1 MSISKDFLKRFLP
14 QKLKISN
21 YLYRTL
27 IILVIISLG
36 ANKLYKLAP
45 LTEGWWRVYSRWIS
59 EGLIPYKDFNLI
71 VPPGMPYIDLFFSKI
86 FGQEFIILRPIGLVI
101 QCLIALLIYEILV
114 KLISKAYAFLLATIG
129 IIILYSTEVVILF
142 DYNYFAIFFLIL
154 SVWLWQLSEESKWSE
169 KKSLLY
175 SVLSG
180 FVLGCSLLVK
190 INFGFFLAAFYLG
203 ITFFNLFTT
212 SHQSRKTTLIKLSSK
227 IIGISFSLIPV
238 ALYFQSKKALGHMFN
253 SLFLESSGA
262 KGSAS
267 DALFNWILHL
277 YDQLSFRKE
286 VAITIFAIL
295 MYIGLEKVLLP
306 ISYDLNTKYFKIRNL
321 KLPLYKVRAIY
332 ICLALIYIYF
342 AVSNLGRLQITGIES
357 DWIIF
362 FRQISS
368 LVLPH
373 TFIIPVTFIFIFSF
387 WAIRKEKQKWVPL
400 VTLCLTLIWGS
411 GTSGALNW
419 YATAIPTVT
428 LFAWISTRTKYLEFI
443 GIVTLFVSIAISTTL
458 YANWMHSPYNW
469 WGYRTPPVYLAT
481 TTSDSGLTKGLQM
494 DLRTQIVL
502 KSVEKRLKEVQN
514 CSGGLLVFPHMPIFQ
529 LDLNSQPNRRDAI
542 YWFDFVS
549 QANIKKAIVEIEE
562 NPPAGF
568 VIVKVPKFVWD
579 GHSKAFLGGE
589 KYAQEELIAAL
600 ERESKKGYT
609 SMKYRLYQGN
619 EDWSV
624 TVHTR
629 NSCERRK

>member
-1 MSISKDFLKRFLP
+1 MSLLTKNVGLNFQRSAVVFVIFVFGASK
-14 QKLKISN
+14 SSA
-21 YLYRTL
+21 Y
-27 IILVIISLG
+27 
-36 ANKLYKLAP
+36 AP

-59 EGLIPYKDFNLI
+59 QGLVPYKDFNLI

-86 FGQEFIILRPIGLVI
+86 FGQEFIVLRPIGLVI

-114 KLISKAYAFLLATIG
+114 KLISKTYAFLLATIG
-129 IIILYSTEVVILF
+129 IIILYSTEAVILF

-154 SVWLWQLSEESKWSE
+154 SVWLWQLSEESKWPE

-190 INFGFFLAAFYLG
+190 INFGFFLAAFYFG

-227 IIGISFSLIPV
+227 IIGILFSLIPV
-238 ALYFQSKKALGHMFN
+238 ALYFQSKKALGPMFN
-253 SLFLESSGA
+253 SLFLESPGA

-277 YDQLSFRKE
+277 YDQLSVRKE
-286 VAITIFAIL
+286 IGIAVFAIL
-295 MYIGLEKVLLP
+295 IYIGLEKYLLP
-306 ISYDLNTKYFKIRNL
+306 NSYNLDTKYLKIRNL
-321 KLPLYKVRAIY
+321 NLSLYKIRVIY
-332 ICLALIYIYF
+332 ICLALVYIYI
-342 AVSNLGRLQITGIES
+342 AVSNLGRLRITGIEN

-362 FRQISS
+362 SKQISS
-368 LVLPH
+368 LVLPS
-373 TFIIPVTFIFIFSF
+373 TFIIPVTFVFLFFF
-387 WAIRKEKQKWVPL
+387 WTLRSEKQIWVPIC
-400 VTLCLTLIWGS
+400 TLCLTLIWGS

-419 YATAIPTVT
+419 YATAIPTIT
-428 LFAWISTRTKYLEFI
+428 LFAWISTRTKYPEFL
-443 GIVTLFVSIAISTTL
+443 GIITLFVSIAISATL
-458 YANWMHSPYNW
+458 YASWMHSPYNW
-469 WGYRTPPVYLAT
+469 WGYRTPPVYSTT

-542 YWFDFVS
+542 YWFDFVT

-568 VIVKVPKFVWD
+568 VIINVPKFVWD

-589 KYAQEELIAAL
+589 KYAQEELIATL
-600 ERESKKGYT
+600 KRESKKGYT